1 MLNYVIRAQSYVVT
15 DFMQPAVTDLEA
27 PQAPEADGSGTNRN
41 TQDIEAT
48 LYNVLHR

>member
-1 MLNYVIRAQSYVVT
+1 MLNYKKGPLSYVGT
-15 DFMQPAVTDLEA
+15 DFLQPTLTDLEA